1 VAAVAVLAR
10 AAVAAV
16 AVPVVVMV
24 AVVQVLLVVAQP
36 PAVLEEVPEL
46 VALVVLKQAHLAVR
60 PNFHMPV
67 VAVAVAYSPV
77 VVGLAVLKRIT
88 PAEVAVLV
96 EVEVWAMLVVRTRA
110 AAEVLMVLEGILLI
124 VTVVAEVAAGAQL
137 VVTVVVTGLAA
148 VVAVMQ

>member
-1 VAAVAVLAR
+1 MV
-10 AAVAAV
+10 VAAV

-24 AVVQVLLVVAQP
+24 AVVKVLVLVPETQR

-46 VALVVLKQAHLAVR
+46 VALVVLKQAHLAVS

-77 VVGLAVLKRIT
+77 VVGVAVLKPIT

-96 EVEVWAMLVVRTRA
+96 EVEVWAMLMEAPQA
-110 AAEVLMVLEGILLI
+110 AAEVLMVLDRVLLI
-124 VTVVAEVAAGAQL
+124 VTVLVEVAAGAQL